1 MRTRQDETKAREYV
15 VRNVTLGS
23 TVAEHVYVAGTS
35 SARRKGLLGVERLAG
50 GVGLWIAPCE
60 AIHTF
65 GMRMPIDAVFL
76 DRGFFIRKVRAH
88 LPPKR
93 ISACLLATSV
103 LELEAGTVARTG
115 SSVGHRLNFEVR
127 PRAEAPAPRR
137 R

>member
-1 MRTRQDETKAREYV
+1 MRTRQDETTAREYV
-15 VRNVTLGS
+15 VKNVTLGS

-65 GMRMPIDAVFL
+65 GMRMPIDAIFL
-76 DRGFFIRKVRAH
+76 DGQFFIRKLRAH
-88 LPPKR
+88 LPPRR
-93 ISACLLATSV
+93 ISACLFAASV
-103 LELEAGTVARTG
+103 LELEAGMVARTG
-115 SSVGHRLNFEVR
+115 SSIGHRLCFEVSQ
-127 PRAEAPAPRR
+127 PAEVPAPRR